1 MIHNANELAAYLGAR
16 DATQESISRAV
27 YKDTGCGAWAKVE
40 AGTVRVGSIVEGSD
54 VCTEVQVLPF
64 PFEEEALDDAIA
76 AVEAEAEEI
85 WATTHGCDDCGSGDA
100 CDCDEEMTR

>member
-1 MIHNANELAAYLGAR
+1 MIHNIIELAAYLGASH
-16 DATQESISRAV
+16 ATTESISHRV
-27 YKDTGCGAWAKVE
+27 YKDTDCGAWAKVE

-76 AVEAEAEEI
+76 AVEAEAEEPEPEVCPRCRKS
-85 WATTHGCDDCGSGDA
+85 TCYL
-100 CDCDEEMTR
+100 DCDGE